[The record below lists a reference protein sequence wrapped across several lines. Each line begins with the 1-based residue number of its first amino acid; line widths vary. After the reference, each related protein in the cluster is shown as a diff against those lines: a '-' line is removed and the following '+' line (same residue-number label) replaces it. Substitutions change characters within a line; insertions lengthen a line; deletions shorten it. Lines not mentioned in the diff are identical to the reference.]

1 MNRVRFMGLI
11 ALMIALMIVFV
22 LLVVGAIEQ
31 LVRWVW
37 N

>member
-31 LVRWVW
+31 LIRWVW